1 MHRKIELPIF
11 TESFGWSF
19 LNFEMDSSKNFICEI
34 CEKTYS
40 TTQNKDQHIS
50 IVHGEVKKFE
60 CNVCSKTFGHNI
72 ELTNQGGR

>member
-1 MHRKIELPIF
+1 
-11 TESFGWSF
+11 
-19 LNFEMDSSKNFICEI
+19 MDSFRNSNCEI
-34 CEKTYS
+34 CAKTFS
-40 TTQNKDQHIS
+40 TNQYKDKHIS